1 FFDNGALPKLRQRLS
16 LENWNGVFQLQPPQL
31 HGARLNSQSR
41 RCAVHN
47 SNPDRGPP
55 VGPQVGLPDRPL
67 ARDRCA
73 PAAAANQEFSLDLKA
88 HGARGEAAARNGNFD
103 YDIHATLEPKCKA
116 GGMGLSYDL
125 AGCESEA
132 SASLAKAMISPTA
145 RRKWHPS
152 WL

>member
-1 FFDNGALPKLRQRLS
+1 
-16 LENWNGVFQLQPPQL
+16 
-31 HGARLNSQSR
+31 
-41 RCAVHN
+41 HN

-116 GGMGLSYDL
+116 GGWDFRMIWQDVNPKRAHLSRSHDQSNRS
-125 AGCESEA
+125 AEMA
-132 SASLAKAMISPTA
+132 SFMVA
-145 RRKWHPS
+145 
-152 WL
+152 